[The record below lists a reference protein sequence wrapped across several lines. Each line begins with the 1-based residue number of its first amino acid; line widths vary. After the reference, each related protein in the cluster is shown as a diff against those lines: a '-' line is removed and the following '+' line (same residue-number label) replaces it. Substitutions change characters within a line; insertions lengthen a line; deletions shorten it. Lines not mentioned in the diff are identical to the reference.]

1 MATVL
6 GGTLGNVLALKVD
19 LAARGGLQAAH
30 DVGGG
35 GLAATGLADD
45 ADGLSGHELNRYTL
59 DGVNQVGVQ
68 NRAGTGPE
76 GDVNII
82 KEDDRLDAVDCGLA
96 HLHHLR
102 VRVKPFALSTSS
114 GSSE

>member
-6 GGTLGNVLALKVD
+6 GGTLGYVLALKVD

-35 GLAATGLADD
+35 GLTATGLADD
-45 ADGLSGHELNRYTL
+45 ADRLTGHEPNRYTL

-68 NRAGTGPE
+68 NRAGT
-76 GDVNII
+76 VL
-82 KEDDRLDAVDCGLA
+82 KVTW
-96 HLHHLR
+96 
-102 VRVKPFALSTSS
+102 TSS
-114 GSSE
+114 RKMIGSTPLTAVSLIYITSA